1 MSTLL
6 YNVIAAVLA
15 LAILYGLN
23 LMSNVKTA
31 VRGNIL
37 SAAAMACAI
46 LITMYK
52 DNSLGSPTLWVAIA
66 LGTAF
71 GLFLSNKVK
80 MIQMPQLVAFLHGF
94 GGGAAALVGLI
105 MLTDVGTPSAFHRID
120 ACLALCSGMTTIAGS
135 FVAAGKLHQL
145 LPQRPIVLSNHSRI
159 INILLGIMLVALCI
173 YNIAPTFLPWFF
185 IFVMFATGALFGI
198 VFTIRVG
205 GADMPITISLLNSM
219 GGISCAIAG
228 FAVSDPLL
236 IAVGGIV
243 GSAGLML
250 TRVMCKAMNR
260 KLMPI
265 LLGQSSVAG
274 KSGVRAA
281 AAAKASAS
289 QAPRAAQPAQAA
301 AQKDAEIAKLLT
313 TAKNVII
320 VPGYG
325 MALAQAQHK
334 VKQLADALEARGAKV
349 NYAIHPVA
357 GRMPGHMNVLL
368 AEANVDYEH
377 LLEMDTVNPMFAD
390 ADLVVVVGAND
401 VVNPAANTAEGTPI
415 YGMPILEADK
425 AKAVIICNYDE
436 KPGYAGV
443 DNPLYTK
450 PGVIMMLGDAA
461 QTVGNLVKLA
471 SGAAPAASAEAA
483 PEKAEAQDATQAL
496 KTAKNVIIV
505 PGYGM
510 ALAQAQ
516 HKVKQ
521 LADVLEER
529 GATVNYAIH
538 PVAGRMP
545 GHMNVLLAEANVD
558 YEHLLEMDTVNPMFA
573 DADLVVVVGANDVVN
588 PAANTAEGTPIY
600 GMPILEADKAK
611 AVIICNY
618 DEKPGYA
625 GVDNPLYTKPGVIMM
640 LGDAAQTVGNLV
652 KLASGAAPAASAEA
666 APEKAEAQDAT
677 QALKTAKNVIIVPG
691 YGMALA
697 QAQHKV
703 KQLADVLEER
713 GATVNYAIHPVAGR
727 MPGHMNVLLAEAN
740 VDYEHLLEMDTVN
753 PMFADA
759 DLVVVVGA
767 NDVVNPAANTAE
779 GTPIYGMPILEAD
792 KAKAVII
799 CNYDEKPGYAG
810 VDNPLYT
817 KPGVIMMLGDAAQT
831 VGNLVKL
838 ASGAAPAASAEAA
851 PEKAEAQDATQALKT
866 AKNVIIVPGYGMA
879 LAQAQ
884 HKVKQL
890 ADVLEE
896 RGATVNY
903 AIHPVAGRMPGHMN
917 VLLAEANVDYE
928 HLLEM
933 DTVNPMFADADLVVV
948 VGANDVVNPAANT
961 AEGTPIYGMPILEA
975 DRAKAVIICN
985 YDEKPGYAGVDNP
998 LYTKP
1003 GVTLLLGDAG
1013 ASLDKLLAMAR

>member
-6 YNVIAAVLA
+6 YNVIAAILA

-52 DNSLGSPTLWVAIA
+52 DNSLGSPTLWIAIA

-94 GGGAAALVGLI
+94 GGGAAALVGII

-159 INILLGIMLVALCI
+159 INILLGIMLIALCI
-173 YNIAPTFLPWFF
+173 YNIAPTFLPGFF

-274 KSGVRAA
+274 KSGAPAA
-281 AAAKASAS
+281 AAAKAPAP
-289 QAPRAAQPAQAA
+289 QAPKAAQPAQAA

-334 VKQLADALEARGAKV
+334 VKQLADALEARGATV

-377 LLEMDTVNPMFAD
+377 LLEMDTVNPMFPD
-390 ADLVVVVGAND
+390 ADLAIIIGANDVVNPAANTAEGTPIYGMPILEADKAKAVIVCNYDEKPGYAGVDNPLYTKPGVIMMLGDAAQTVGNLVKLASGAAPATAEAPKEAEAQDAMQALKTAKNVIIVPGYGMALAQAQHKVKQLADALEARGATVNYAIHPVAGRMPGHMNVLLAEANVDYEHLLEMDTVNPMFPDADLAIIIGAND

-450 PGVIMMLGDAA
+450 PGV
-461 QTVGNLVKLA
+461 
-471 SGAAPAASAEAA
+471 
-483 PEKAEAQDATQAL
+483 
-496 KTAKNVIIV
+496 
-505 PGYGM
+505 
-510 ALAQAQ
+510 
-516 HKVKQ
+516 
-521 LADVLEER
+521 
-529 GATVNYAIH
+529 
-538 PVAGRMP
+538 
-545 GHMNVLLAEANVD
+545 
-558 YEHLLEMDTVNPMFA
+558 
-573 DADLVVVVGANDVVN
+573 
-588 PAANTAEGTPIY
+588 
-600 GMPILEADKAK
+600 
-611 AVIICNY
+611 
-618 DEKPGYA
+618 
-625 GVDNPLYTKPGVIMM
+625 
-640 LGDAAQTVGNLV
+640 
-652 KLASGAAPAASAEA
+652 
-666 APEKAEAQDAT
+666 
-677 QALKTAKNVIIVPG
+677 
-691 YGMALA
+691 
-697 QAQHKV
+697 
-703 KQLADVLEER
+703 
-713 GATVNYAIHPVAGR
+713 
-727 MPGHMNVLLAEAN
+727 
-740 VDYEHLLEMDTVN
+740 
-753 PMFADA
+753 
-759 DLVVVVGA
+759 
-767 NDVVNPAANTAE
+767 
-779 GTPIYGMPILEAD
+779 
-792 KAKAVII
+792 
-799 CNYDEKPGYAG
+799 
-810 VDNPLYT
+810 
-817 KPGVIMMLGDAAQT
+817 
-831 VGNLVKL
+831 
-838 ASGAAPAASAEAA
+838 
-851 PEKAEAQDATQALKT
+851 
-866 AKNVIIVPGYGMA
+866 
-879 LAQAQ
+879 
-884 HKVKQL
+884 
-890 ADVLEE
+890 
-896 RGATVNY
+896 
-903 AIHPVAGRMPGHMN
+903 
-917 VLLAEANVDYE
+917 
-928 HLLEM
+928 
-933 DTVNPMFADADLVVV
+933 
-948 VGANDVVNPAANT
+948 
-961 AEGTPIYGMPILEA
+961 
-975 DRAKAVIICN
+975 
-985 YDEKPGYAGVDNP
+985 
-998 LYTKP
+998 
-1003 GVTLLLGDAG
+1003 TLLLGDAG

>member
-6 YNVIAAVLA
+6 YNVIAAILA

-52 DNSLGSPTLWVAIA
+52 DNSLGSPTLWIAIA

-94 GGGAAALVGLI
+94 GGGAAALVGII

-159 INILLGIMLVALCI
+159 INILLGIMLIALCI
-173 YNIAPTFLPWFF
+173 YNIAPTFLPGFF

-274 KSGVRAA
+274 KSGAPAA
-281 AAAKASAS
+281 AAAKAPAP
-289 QAPRAAQPAQAA
+289 QAPKAAQPAQAA

-334 VKQLADALEARGAKV
+334 VKQLADALEA
-349 NYAIHPVA
+349 
-357 GRMPGHMNVLL
+357 
-368 AEANVDYEH
+368 
-377 LLEMDTVNPMFAD
+377 
-390 ADLVVVVGAND
+390 
-401 VVNPAANTAEGTPI
+401 
-415 YGMPILEADK
+415 
-425 AKAVIICNYDE
+425 
-436 KPGYAGV
+436 
-443 DNPLYTK
+443 
-450 PGVIMMLGDAA
+450 
-461 QTVGNLVKLA
+461 
-471 SGAAPAASAEAA
+471 
-483 PEKAEAQDATQAL
+483 
-496 KTAKNVIIV
+496 
-505 PGYGM
+505 
-510 ALAQAQ
+510 
-516 HKVKQ
+516 
-521 LADVLEER
+521 R

-625 GVDNPLYTKPGVIMM
+625 GVPNPLYTKSGVYMLLGDAAKTVGTLAGYAAGQAPAAAAPAETGGADTAAEAARLLTTAKNVIIVPGYGMALAQAQHKVKQLADALEARGATVNYAIHPVAGRMPGHMNVLLAEANVDYEHLLEMDTVNPMFPDADLAIIIGANDVVNPAANTAEGTPIYGMPILEADKAKAVIVCNYDEKPGYAGVDNPLYTKPGVIMMLGDAAQTVGALAGYAAGQAPAAAAQAEPAKDADSEAARLLSTAKNVIIVPGYGMALAQAQHQVKQLADALEERGATVNYAIHPVAGRMPGHMNVLLAEANVDYEHLLEMDTVNPMFPDADLAIIIGANDVVNPAANTAEGTPIYGMPILEADKAKAVIVCNYDEKPGYAGVDNPLYTKPGVIMM

-652 KLASGAAPAASAEA
+652 KLASGAAPATAEA
-666 APEKAEAQDAT
+666 PKEAEAQDAM

-727 MPGHMNVLLAEAN
+727 MPGHMNVLLAEAS

-759 DLVVVVGA
+759 DLVIIVGA

-817 KPGVIMMLGDAAQT
+817 KPGV
-831 VGNLVKL
+831 
-838 ASGAAPAASAEAA
+838 
-851 PEKAEAQDATQALKT
+851 
-866 AKNVIIVPGYGMA
+866 
-879 LAQAQ
+879 
-884 HKVKQL
+884 
-890 ADVLEE
+890 
-896 RGATVNY
+896 
-903 AIHPVAGRMPGHMN
+903 
-917 VLLAEANVDYE
+917 
-928 HLLEM
+928 
-933 DTVNPMFADADLVVV
+933 
-948 VGANDVVNPAANT
+948 
-961 AEGTPIYGMPILEA
+961 
-975 DRAKAVIICN
+975 
-985 YDEKPGYAGVDNP
+985 
-998 LYTKP
+998 
-1003 GVTLLLGDAG
+1003 TLLLGDAG

>member
-281 AAAKASAS
+281 AAAKAPAS

-600 GMPILEADKAK
+600 GMPILEAD
-611 AVIICNY
+611 
-618 DEKPGYA
+618 
-625 GVDNPLYTKPGVIMM
+625 
-640 LGDAAQTVGNLV
+640 
-652 KLASGAAPAASAEA
+652 
-666 APEKAEAQDAT
+666 
-677 QALKTAKNVIIVPG
+677 
-691 YGMALA
+691 
-697 QAQHKV
+697 
-703 KQLADVLEER
+703 
-713 GATVNYAIHPVAGR
+713 
-727 MPGHMNVLLAEAN
+727 
-740 VDYEHLLEMDTVN
+740 
-753 PMFADA
+753 
-759 DLVVVVGA
+759 
-767 NDVVNPAANTAE
+767 
-779 GTPIYGMPILEAD
+779 
-792 KAKAVII
+792 
-799 CNYDEKPGYAG
+799 
-810 VDNPLYT
+810 
-817 KPGVIMMLGDAAQT
+817 
-831 VGNLVKL
+831 
-838 ASGAAPAASAEAA
+838 
-851 PEKAEAQDATQALKT
+851 
-866 AKNVIIVPGYGMA
+866 
-879 LAQAQ
+879 
-884 HKVKQL
+884 
-890 ADVLEE
+890 
-896 RGATVNY
+896 
-903 AIHPVAGRMPGHMN
+903 
-917 VLLAEANVDYE
+917 
-928 HLLEM
+928 
-933 DTVNPMFADADLVVV
+933 
-948 VGANDVVNPAANT
+948 
-961 AEGTPIYGMPILEA
+961 
-975 DRAKAVIICN
+975 RAKAVIICN